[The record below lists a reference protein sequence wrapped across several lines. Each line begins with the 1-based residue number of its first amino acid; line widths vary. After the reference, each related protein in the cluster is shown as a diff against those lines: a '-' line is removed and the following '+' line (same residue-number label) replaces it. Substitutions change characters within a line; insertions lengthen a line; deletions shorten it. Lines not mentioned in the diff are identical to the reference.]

1 MSATTTQPMPLAEL
15 QRQMAAAILQPLTA
29 DEQMRARFADGRAMT
44 DIAASFIAPNSRLT
58 PFERLE
64 IYNQQYWFRVKDAL
78 AEDFN
83 ALRRILGSAAF
94 EILSI
99 AYLQDHPSRSF
110 SMRNLG
116 SKLVDWLV
124 AHPEAAGRRHRLA
137 VDVAR
142 IEWAFVEAFDN
153 AEREPLTAEQIATL
167 DGDSRLAL
175 QPHLRLIALEHP
187 ADDLV
192 LDLNDREKQQ
202 RSEAGREADET
213 AEAIPPAK
221 FARLRRRPT
230 FVAAHRVD
238 NSVYYL
244 RLAREEFL
252 TLDALERGLPL
263 GEALETGF
271 DGSRTAPGRRPAMVG
286 AWFAHWAELGWI
298 CAPEIESLI
307 QS

>member
-1 MSATTTQPMPLAEL
+1 M
-15 QRQMAAAILQPLTA
+15 
-29 DEQMRARFADGRAMT
+29 
-44 DIAASFIAPNSRLT
+44 
-58 PFERLE
+58 
-64 IYNQQYWFRVKDAL
+64 
-78 AEDFN
+78 
-83 ALRRILGSAAF
+83 
-94 EILSI
+94 
-99 AYLQDHPSRSF
+99 
-110 SMRNLG
+110 
-116 SKLVDWLV
+116 VDWLV
-124 AHPEAAGRRHRLA
+124 AHPGYSGRRHRLA

-167 DGDSRLAL
+167 DGDSQLAL

-192 LDLNDREKQQ
+192 LDLNDGEKQQ
-202 RSEAGREADET
+202 RSEAGRDADEA

-221 FARLRRRPT
+221 FTRLPRKPA

-244 RLAREEFL
+244 RLKREEFL
-252 TLDALERGLPL
+252 TLAALGQGLSL
-263 GEALETGF
+263 GEALQAGF
-271 DGSRTAPGRRPAMVG
+271 EDSRSALARRPGMVRDF
-286 AWFAHWAELGWI
+286 FAHWAELGWI